1 MRWDAIS
8 GTFRVYEKGGGGGT
22 TTSTQTVQN
31 FSPEEAA
38 ARNAVQSEAQRI
50 YNATSGQITNAPYP
64 GATPAPASTPTL
76 QGQNAA
82 LTAAGTQA
90 NMAGQLSAAQG
101 FGLYDV
107 LFPQTNPALRASV
120 DAAIRPVTESYTQ
133 AGGVLSQIRDQAT
146 NAGGFNTRSDIAG
159 GIAGRGYL
167 STVGDISARMHSDAY
182 NKGLDTF
189 SRTMALAP
197 QNIQAQTAPAQTL
210 SAVGQQQE
218 AYQQQQLDYDAAVR
232 QWSMNAPWAAL
243 QNYANIV
250 YGGSTPGT
258 SSTSFSSGGGGGGST
273 AMNALGGA
281 AMGASIGSAI
291 PGIGTAVGA
300 GVGLMMGL
308 FS

>member
-22 TTSTQTVQN
+22 STTTQTVQN

-120 DAAIRPVTESYTQ
+120 DAAVRPVTQAYTDP
-133 AGGVLSQIRDQAT
+133 GGVLSQIRTDSM
-146 NAGGFNTRSDIAG
+146 NAGQYGGSRQSLALGVAG
-159 GIAGRGYL
+159 GRYL
-167 STVGDISARMHSDAY
+167 DTVGDISARMHSDAY

-258 SSTSFSSGGGGGGST
+258 SSTSFSSGGSGGST
-273 AMNALGGA
+273 AMSALGGA
-281 AMGASIGSAI
+281 AMGASIGSMI